1 MKLSYC
7 GLPTQAINFDTVS
20 SEVNGGSL
28 SVNEL
33 IQTALQKTISI
44 FLALVFTVAA
54 IVALPVSVV
63 VVAVAFPVF
72 ALFKSTKV
80 FAARTVKLETDDYLR
95 V

>member
-7 GLPTQAINFDTVS
+7 GLSTQAIHFDTVEA
-20 SEVNGGSL
+20 EVTGGSL
-28 SVNEL
+28 PVNEL
-33 IQTALQKTISI
+33 IKTALQKTISI

-63 VVAVAFPVF
+63 VVAVAFPAW

-80 FAARTVKLETDDYLR
+80 FAAYQIVQKQRETIA
-95 V
+95 